1 MDNLKPIVNFLFE
14 AGMLA
19 KTPRSGFYFLG
30 SGEQSVAEHLN
41 RVCFIGYVLA
51 TMEGGVDMAKV
62 LKLCLFHD
70 LGEARTSDLNYVH
83 QKYAQ
88 ANEEKAIEDLAS
100 TLEFGDDIL
109 AMIKEAR
116 AKETKEAKIAK
127 DADQLELIL
136 SLKEQKDI
144 GNARADSWIGPAVKR
159 LKTASAQKLAEQVI
173 ATDSD
178 AWWFGDKD
186 DEWWV
191 SRNKDKPAAH

>member
-14 AGMLA
+14 VGILS

-51 TMEGGVDMAKV
+51 TMEGDVDMAKV

-100 TLEFGDDIL
+100 TLEFGEDIL
-109 AMIKEAR
+109 SVIREAR
-116 AKETKEAKIAK
+116 AKETKEAKVAK

-144 GNARADSWIGPAVKR
+144 GNSRADSWIGPAVKR
-159 LKTASAQKLAEQVI
+159 LKTESAKKLADKI
-173 ATDSD
+173 ITTDSD
-178 AWWFGDKD
+178 AWWFGDKN

-191 SRNKDKPAAH
+191 SRNKEKPAAN